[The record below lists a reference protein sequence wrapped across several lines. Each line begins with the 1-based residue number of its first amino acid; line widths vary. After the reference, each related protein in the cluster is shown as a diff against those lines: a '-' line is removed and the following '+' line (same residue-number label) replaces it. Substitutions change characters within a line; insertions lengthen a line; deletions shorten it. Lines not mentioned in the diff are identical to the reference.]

1 MVPKNVSAQSV
12 ADIVTQALFDSI
24 INQADPSCAG
34 KSFYTRDAF
43 LDASNSYD
51 QFGTSGS
58 ADDNKREIA
67 AAFAHFTYETGNFC
81 YIEEINGA
89 SNNFCDQSNIQYPCV
104 PGKGYYG
111 RGPLQISWN
120 FNYGP
125 AGQDIGFDGLGS
137 PETVANDP
145 TVSFKTALWYWMN
158 NVHSVLPQGFGATI
172 SAINSIA
179 CNGGNPS
186 AVQALVNYYTQYC
199 SQFGVS
205 PGDNL
210 YC

>member
-1 MVPKNVSAQSV
+1 MVPKN
-12 ADIVTQALFDSI
+12 
-24 INQADPSCAG
+24 
-34 KSFYTRDAF
+34 
-43 LDASNSYD
+43 
-51 QFGTSGS
+51 FGTSGS

-81 YIEEINGA
+81 YIEEIDGA
-89 SNNFCDQSNIQYPCV
+89 SKNFCDESNTQYPCV

-111 RGPLQISWN
+111 RGPMQLSWN

-145 TVSFKTALWYWMN
+145 TVSFKTALWFWMN
-158 NVHSVLPQGFGATI
+158 NVHSVLPQRFGATI
-172 SAINSIA
+172 RAINSIA